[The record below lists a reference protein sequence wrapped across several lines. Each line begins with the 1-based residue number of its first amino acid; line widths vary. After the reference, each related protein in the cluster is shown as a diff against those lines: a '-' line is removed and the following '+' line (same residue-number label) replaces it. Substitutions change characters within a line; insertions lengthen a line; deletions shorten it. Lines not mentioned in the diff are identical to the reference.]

1 MHIPFL
7 LQGAQANP
15 SMTTPS
21 PSGTSSTPS
30 ALSTHTIATGN
41 MPIALSTLGTAGQ
54 YNAQFAGLP
63 RASSNVGIGTA
74 ATLSSPAQ
82 YTNTTQASSSGVTPE
97 QYLGDI
103 ASTVGNLGTSVS
115 DWLTAQGPLL
125 QGGGP
130 RSVRIPKSVHHRE
143 RG

>member
-30 ALSTHTIATGN
+30 ALSAHTIATGN

-63 RASSNVGIGTA
+63 LASSNVGIGTA

-82 YTNTTQASSSGVTPE
+82 YTNTNQTSSSRVTPIIKHLFKLLI
-97 QYLGDI
+97 YKLF
-103 ASTVGNLGTSVS
+103 AFFSNLCFLSIYKVVS
-115 DWLTAQGPLL
+115 Y
-125 QGGGP
+125 
-130 RSVRIPKSVHHRE
+130 E
-143 RG
+143 